1 MGGWCAEALVV
12 LLLGCGVRLGAAGRE
27 EAGRV
32 SLKGG
37 DVSLLTRIEEL
48 GGVYREGG
56 ERGGDGVNDCVNDG
70 VGGEGK
76 SAVGRRQ
83 SAGKSKGGQE
93 GGIGGVNDL
102 VNGGDGERGFSTHP
116 LIRPSAAPDFVLF
129 PTMFGEGG
137 NALPGI
143 AVSERKSP

>member
-70 VGGEGK
+70 VGGEG
-76 SAVGRRQ
+76 SRQ
-83 SAGKSKGGQE
+83 SAGGSRQGRARRDKR
-93 GGIGGVNDL
+93 
-102 VNGGDGERGFSTHP
+102 GDRWRERFGERWRRREGLLHPSTHP
-116 LIRPSAAPDFVLF
+116 PIRCAGLCAFSHNV
-129 PTMFGEGG
+129 
-137 NALPGI
+137 
-143 AVSERKSP
+143 R